1 MISDFL
7 ASWDLFATTYLAGWI
22 IGLLLSI
29 IGVFL
34 VARNQIFVAAAV
46 SQASALGVSVAL
58 ILIEIVPAFQR
69 LGLHDLLGPCLAI
82 FFSIAAS
89 LATMGKGGAGR
100 ESPEAL
106 TGLVYLSAASLS
118 IIVLAKSPHGLD
130 EINRLLSSSIV
141 GATERELVIF
151 YVFAVMTIAV
161 VAAFRHRLILLAMDP
176 LAAAAAGMRTRLYE
190 FAIALWIGLA
200 VGLSIRAAGVLF
212 TFGCLILPALAA
224 KAAGRRIAPLFF
236 TAPVICLVAL
246 AISFVMA
253 NHLDIPPGQM
263 AVAVLCASVLIAWV
277 ARFVRIRL

>member
-7 ASWDLFATTYLAGWI
+7 SSWNLFATTYLAGWI
-22 IGLLLSI
+22 IGLLLSV

-46 SQASALGVSVAL
+46 SQASALGVAVAL
-58 ILIEIVPAFQR
+58 IAAGPMQSLVHADPHE
-69 LGLHDLLGPCLAI
+69 LLGPILAAI
-82 FFSIAAS
+82 FSCAAA
-89 LATMGKGGAGR
+89 LFTMGSRSAGR

-106 TGLVYLSAASLS
+106 TGWVYLSAASLA
-118 IIVLAKSPHGLD
+118 IILLSKSPHGLD

-151 YVFAVMTIAV
+151 AVFALLTIAA
-161 VAAFRHRLILLAMDP
+161 VAVFRHRLILLAMDP
-176 LAAAAAGMRTRLYE
+176 LAAAASGMRTQLYE

-200 VGLSIRAAGVLF
+200 VGFSIRAAGVLF

-224 KAAGRRIAPLFF
+224 KALGRRIAPLFF
-236 TAPVICLVAL
+236 TAPVICLVAA

-263 AVAVLCASVLIAWV
+263 AVAVLCVSVLIAW
-277 ARFVRIRL
+277 AVRLVRKRL